1 MHFSESRTSLNL
13 AKPKLWWVG
22 SASESVKLWGKWK
35 DIPFAST
42 SSSVDDGLG
51 LLNLTEAEAEL
62 QEQVVISGGVQTADV
77 AVLVALDA
85 VLQALVE
92 TLALLRSGEDGRD
105 SSGDG
110 GIELHQNTEIGLS
123 NTLALGRDLTDHT
136 GDSKLL
142 GGGGR
147 VARAITRQDAG
158 LVDVT
163 AHGAKEG
170 GARSGLS
177 GGSRVRSTAILQAGQ
192 LTLEAT
198 VATIG
203 GSATRGVGKNV
214 GAKGSGN
221 IRLHVGVASQ
231 TTSEV
236 GIGRQHHAGV
246 NGVAAVGGKA
256 DRNVGAHVA
265 GGRHGHVS
273 TLVNVTRSYRHAA
286 ELTDEATQAIVLGRG
301 VVQGSTIMTATL
313 GTVGSS
319 RSHVLSILTGVTG
332 LVAGHGVGV

>member
-1 MHFSESRTSLNL
+1 M
-13 AKPKLWWVG
+13 
-22 SASESVKLWGKWK
+22 K
-35 DIPFAST
+35 DLPLAST
-42 SSSVDDGLG
+42 SGSVDDGLG
-51 LLNLTEAEAEL
+51 LLNVTEAKAEL

-85 VLQALVE
+85 VLEALVKA
-92 TLALLRSGEDGRD
+92 LALLRSGEHSRD

-110 GIELHQNTEIGLS
+110 GIKLHQNTKIGLS

-142 GGGGR
+142 RRGGR
-147 VARAITRQDAG
+147 VAGAITRQDPS

-163 AHGAKEG
+163 AHGTEER
-170 GARSGLS
+170 GARSGL
-177 GGSRVRSTAILQAGQ
+177 GGGGRVRSTAVLQAGQ

-198 VATIG
+198 VETVAAVG
-203 GSATRGVGKNV
+203 GSAARRVGHDV
-214 GAKGSGN
+214 GAKGSRNVG
-221 IRLHVGVASQ
+221 LHVGVASQ

-236 GIGRQHHAGV
+236 GLVRQDHAGV
-246 NGVAAVGGKA
+246 NGVAAVGGEA

-273 TLVNVTRSYRHAA
+273 TLVNVTRSYRQAA

-301 VVQGSTIMTATL
+301 VVQRSTIMTATL
-313 GTVGSS
+313 RTVGSS
-319 RSHVLSILTGVTG
+319 SSHVLAALAGVTG
-332 LVAGHGVGV
+332 LLAGHGVGT